1 MQSFISRFKHN
12 LKKGN
17 KTLKIIFENDIYD
30 QDTVEEYVKKFALF
44 LSSQG
49 VNDRD
54 RVVIIS
60 KNRPYFLFAV
70 FGAMYLGAIPVLVEE
85 SQTVEDLF
93 YLTNGEPYV
102 ITDRTENYPNKKVF
116 YFEDIL
122 KSIKNLKVA
131 EYDNLEIPVET
142 VDEDQTLIILHSSG
156 TTGHSKKVHYSE
168 KNVLWADG
176 EYYRLYD
183 FEHNNIFAYIL
194 PVNCT
199 LGIIACGLTPM
210 SHKKEIVFMDRYD
223 LDWAMKSIEK
233 HRVNVL
239 ASIPLMYKYMV
250 RFDLSK
256 YDFSSVKVCDSG
268 GEILPIAIIKK
279 FQEGSGVT
287 ITEGYGQTETTSL
300 THFLVPD
307 KTGKLRIGSIGS
319 PCKQVECRVVD
330 DYGHQ
335 VKVGEIGELLV
346 KGPMVMK
353 GYDDPELT
361 KLSLT
366 EDGWFI
372 TGDMVYRD
380 SDDYYYIVSRKKDL
394 NSAGSKSGLLMKEME
409 EKLYSI
415 EDVVEATTLM
425 DQSSDVR
432 VFVKPETDRN
442 IDLNELLTT
451 IKKELSYIPL
461 NILDIKFVDSL
472 PRTATGKVKRRLIN

>member
-1 MQSFISRFKHN
+1 MESFISRFKHQ
-12 LKKGN
+12 LEDGD

-30 QDTVEEYVKKFALF
+30 QNSVEEYIKKFAIF
-44 LSSQG
+44 LSNQG
-49 VNDRD
+49 VGDRD

-70 FGAMYLGAIPVLVEE
+70 FGAMYLGAVPVLVEE
-85 SQTVEDLF
+85 SQAVEDLF
-93 YLTNGEPYV
+93 YLTKGEPYV
-102 ITDRTENYPNKKVF
+102 ITDRSEIYPNKKVF
-116 YFEDIL
+116 YFENIL
-122 KSIKNLKVA
+122 ESIKNLNVSK
-131 EYDNLEIPVET
+131 YNSLKTPNET

-183 FEHNNIFAYIL
+183 FEHNDIFAYIL

-210 SHKKEIVFMDRYD
+210 SHKKEIVFMDRSD
-223 LDWAMKSIEK
+223 LDWALRSIEK

-239 ASIPLMYKYMV
+239 AGIPLMYKYMV
-250 RFDLSK
+250 RLDLSK
-256 YDFSSVKVCDSG
+256 YDFSSVRVCDSG

-307 KTGKLRIGSIGS
+307 KEGKLRIGSIGS
-319 PCKQVECRVVD
+319 PCNEVECKIVD
-330 DYGHQ
+330 EYGHQ
-335 VKVGEIGELLV
+335 VKIGEIGELLV
-346 KGPMVMK
+346 RGPMVMK

-366 EDGWFI
+366 EDGWFV

-394 NSAGSKSGLLMKEME
+394 NNATSKSGLLMKEME
-409 EKLYSI
+409 EKLYAI
-415 EDVVEATTLM
+415 EDIVEATILM
-425 DQSSDVR
+425 DQNSDVR
-432 VFVKPETDRN
+432 IFVKPGAKIN
-442 IDLNELLTT
+442 LDLNGLLKS
-451 IKKELSYIPL
+451 IKNELSKISL
-461 NILDIKFVDSL
+461 KILDIKFVDSL